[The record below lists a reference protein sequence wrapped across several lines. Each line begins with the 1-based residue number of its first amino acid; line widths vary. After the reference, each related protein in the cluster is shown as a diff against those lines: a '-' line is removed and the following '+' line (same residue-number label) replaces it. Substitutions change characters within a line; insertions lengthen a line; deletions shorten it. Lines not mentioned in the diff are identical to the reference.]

1 MDNLLGEFLGTMV
14 LCAFGCGV
22 VATTLLK
29 GSKGENGGWIVIT
42 AGWGFAVVMGVYTAI
57 ATGAPQ
63 ADLNPSV
70 TLAKYFMGIYSSLG
84 HVAVTS
90 LAQIAGGFAGAVL
103 CWLAYL
109 PHWSHTDNQGFKLGI
124 FCTGP
129 AIRNVGGNMLCEI
142 IATFFLIFGIFVI
155 FSKGVGTIPP
165 GMGPYLVGILVW
177 AIGMSF
183 GGPTGYA
190 LNMARDLGPR
200 LAHAVL
206 PIAGKGGS
214 DWSYAWIPVV
224 APLIG
229 ATIAYVFGHSLGI
242 M

>member
-22 VATTLLK
+22 VASTLLT
-29 GSKGENGGWIVIT
+29 GSKGQNGGWIVIT

-57 ATGAPQ
+57 TCGAPQ

-70 TLAKYFMGIYSSLG
+70 TLAKYFMGIYTSFG
-84 HVAVTS
+84 HV
-90 LAQIAGGFAGAVL
+90 LATMLAELAGGFVGGVI

-109 PHWSHTDNQGFKLGI
+109 GHWEKTEDQGFKLGI
-124 FCTGP
+124 FC
-129 AIRNVGGNMLCEI
+129 
-142 IATFFLIFGIFVI
+142 IFG
-155 FSKGVGTIPP
+155 KGVGGMAP
-165 GMGPYLVGILVW
+165 GMGPYVVGILIW
-177 AIGMSF
+177 ALGMSF

-190 LNMARDLGPR
+190 MNLARDLGPR

-214 DWSYAWIPVV
+214 DWGYAWIPCV
-224 APLIG
+224 APLVG
-229 ATIAYVFGHSLGI
+229 ASIAYVFGHAIGI